1 MKNKQVSDILE
12 KFADV
17 LEFHAESA
25 FKINA
30 YRRAARAVLE
40 ISEDIESVWKKD
52 QLSTIPG
59 VGKGLQGK
67 IAQYLSK
74 GYISQLDDYL
84 KKSPKELFDLL
95 SIQHFGPKTAALAFN
110 ELGVET
116 VSDLHEVVDSGKL
129 ETLPGMGKKK
139 VENIR
144 KSLEL
149 REQASGRFS
158 IGMALPI
165 AHHVIEYIKEKA
177 GDKIDRI
184 SPAGSVRRFCETV
197 HDIDILV
204 ETEHGREVI
213 DQITKMPEVTRILGA
228 GETKGSVILKERFQV
243 DIRAIKNESFGAAVQ
258 YFTGSKEFNVR
269 LRELARKKGY
279 KISEYGIFQNDTKV
293 GGSREEVIY
302 EKLGLAWI
310 PPEMR
315 EDRGEI
321 QAARENKLPELVQID
336 DIRGDI
342 HMHSTYSDG
351 RESMHAMIE
360 AARKRGYSYIA
371 FCDHSQTTQYANGLS
386 EERLLKQIEEIEQLN
401 GKYPDITILAGS
413 EVEILMDGSLDFS
426 DKMLKKLDFAVASIH
441 SGFKSNVTERTIA
454 AMQNKYVDVI
464 GHPTGRLISR
474 RQPFEI
480 DIEAVV
486 KEAARTGTALEVN
499 SHWDRLDL
507 KDIHIRTA
515 VKAGAKL
522 CINTDA
528 HESESLGQIMFGVG
542 TARRGW
548 AQKSDVINTWP
559 LEKLR
564 QWQKRA
570 H

>member
-40 ISEDIESVWKKD
+40 ISDDIESLWKD
-52 QLSTIPG
+52 NRLSTIPG
-59 VGKGLQGK
+59 VGKGLQRK
-67 IAQYLSK
+67 IEQYLSN
-74 GYISQLDDYL
+74 GSISQLDDYL
-84 KKSPKELFDLL
+84 DKSPKELFDLL
-95 SIQHFGPKTAALAFN
+95 SIQHFGPKTAALAFK

-116 VSDLHEVVDSGKL
+116 IADLHAMIDNGTL
-129 ETLPGMGKKK
+129 ATLPGMGKKK

-165 AHHVIEYIKEKA
+165 AYHVIEYIKEKA
-177 GDKIDRI
+177 GDKINRI
-184 SPAGSVRRFCETV
+184 SPAGSVRRFRETV
-197 HDIDILV
+197 HDIDILI

-213 DQITKMPEVTRILGA
+213 EQVTKMPEVTRVLGA
-228 GETKGSVILKERFQV
+228 GETKGSVVLKDRFQV
-243 DIRAIKNESFGAAVQ
+243 DIRAIPGESFGAAVQ

-279 KISEYGIFQNDTKV
+279 KISEYGIFKDDTKV
-293 GGSREEVIY
+293 GGRVEEEIY
-302 EKLGLAWI
+302 QKLGLAWI

-321 QAARENKLPELVQID
+321 QAAQKNNLPQLIEFD
-336 DIRGDI
+336 DVLGDL
-342 HMHSTYSDG
+342 HVHSTYSDG
-351 RESMHAMIE
+351 RESMEAMVE
-360 AARKRGYSYIA
+360 AARRKGYSYIA

-386 EERLLKQIEEIEQLN
+386 EERLFKQIEEIQQLDER
-401 GKYPDITILAGS
+401 YSDITVLAGS
-413 EVEILMDGSLDFS
+413 EVEILMDGSLDFP
-426 DKMLKKLDFAVASIH
+426 DHVLGKLDFVVASIH
-441 SGFKSNVTERTIA
+441 SGFKSNTTERTIA
-454 AMQNKYVDVI
+454 AMQNKFVDVI

-474 RQPFEI
+474 REPFDI
-480 DIEAVV
+480 DMEAVV
-486 KEAARTGTALEVN
+486 KEAAKTGTALEVN

-507 KDIHIRTA
+507 KDTHIKTA
-515 VKAGAKL
+515 ISGGAKI

-548 AQKSDVINTWP
+548 AQSSDVINTWP
-559 LEKLR
+559 LEKLK
-564 QWQKRA
+564 QWQKRSK
-570 H
+570 